1 MSRNQKTNILLWT
14 AQLLL
19 AALFLFAGS
28 TKFIMPPEMLQGP
41 VPIPLGFIYFIGV
54 AEIAGAIGLILPGVL
69 HIRRSL
75 TPLAALGLVPI
86 MTGATV
92 VTIEG
97 GMAAGALVPLVIGII
112 AAAVAYGRRD
122 WAPLAWQ

>member
-1 MSRNQKTNILLWT
+1 
-14 AQLLL
+14 
-19 AALFLFAGS
+19 
-28 TKFIMPPEMLQGP
+28 MLQGP